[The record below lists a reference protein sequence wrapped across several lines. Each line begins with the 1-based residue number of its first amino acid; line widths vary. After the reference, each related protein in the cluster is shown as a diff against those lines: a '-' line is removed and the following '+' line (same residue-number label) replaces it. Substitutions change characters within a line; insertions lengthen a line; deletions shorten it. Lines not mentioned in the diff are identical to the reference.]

1 MRSVA
6 DDCVYDRVLMIIWID
21 WQPLIRQNHACR
33 DLVDEAKKFHL
44 RPDLRT
50 EMHGP
55 RMAPRVGK

>member
-1 MRSVA
+1 MQMYVSI
-6 DDCVYDRVLMIIWID
+6 IIWFD

-55 RMAPRVGK
+55 RMAPRVGKYQ